1 MPQPA
6 HRPRSAAP
14 RPTSRPRTLALPPSL
29 RRHAR
34 GRRRRP
40 GAPSH
45 AVLRAA
51 LRALLALPPESPRDA
66 DRAVALIM
74 RRVRADA

>member
-1 MPQPA
+1 MRQPA
-6 HRPRSAAP
+6 SHPRL
-14 RPTSRPRTLALPPSL
+14 RTLALPPSL
-29 RRHAR
+29 RRLAR
-34 GRRRRP
+34 ARRGWRL
-40 GAPSH
+40 PSH

-51 LRALLALPPESPRDA
+51 LRALLALPPESARDA

>member
-1 MPQPA
+1 MRQP
-6 HRPRSAAP
+6 AP
-14 RPTSRPRTLALPPSL
+14 RPRLRTLALPPSL
-29 RRHAR
+29 RRPAR
-34 GRRRRP
+34 ARRSSPR
-40 GAPSH
+40 GWCLPSH

-51 LRALLALPPESPRDA
+51 LRTLLALPPESARDA